1 MTTVLAFLVALG
13 VLVAVH
19 EYGHYRMA
27 VACGIKVLRF
37 SIGFGPVLWRHQ
49 PQGSSTEFVL
59 SAFPLGGYVRM
70 LDERESPVAPHERH
84 LAFNTQPLRAR
95 MAVVAAGPLANLVL
109 AALLYAGVNWYGTEE
124 PAAVLA
130 MPAPESMAARAGIRG
145 GERVTRAAM
154 EDEALAP
161 VDSFEGLRW
170 ILTQGVL
177 QGRDVELEVQPSPGR
192 GVVTLRLPLSE
203 VGAADVSPRV
213 FDQIGLARPWTS
225 AVVGEVLPGGAAEQG
240 GLKAGDLV
248 LQVGAVSIVDAP
260 QLIQLI
266 RSSVRDGKPLTQVW
280 RIQRDGVTLALQITP
295 RLAPE
300 TRASVVRGGWA
311 QWKQAVWGDTESG
324 AVPPTPRVP
333 RVEALIGAEP
343 ERVTVRYG
351 LLDGAWRG
359 MVKTWEMSSLTLV
372 TMGRMVIGQASL
384 HNLSGPLTIAEYAG
398 KSASFGIV
406 PYVLF
411 LALLSV
417 SLGVLNLLPVP
428 VLDGGHLMY
437 YLWESVTGRAVS
449 EVWTERLQRG
459 GVAILAAMMVIAFF
473 NDIVRLIG

>member
-95 MAVVAAGPLANLVL
+95 MAVVVAGPLANLVL

-192 GVVTLRLPLSE
+192 GAVTLRLPLSE

-333 RVEALIGAEP
+333 RV
-343 ERVTVRYG
+343 
-351 LLDGAWRG
+351 
-359 MVKTWEMSSLTLV
+359 
-372 TMGRMVIGQASL
+372 
-384 HNLSGPLTIAEYAG
+384 
-398 KSASFGIV
+398 
-406 PYVLF
+406 
-411 LALLSV
+411 
-417 SLGVLNLLPVP
+417 
-428 VLDGGHLMY
+428 
-437 YLWESVTGRAVS
+437 
-449 EVWTERLQRG
+449 
-459 GVAILAAMMVIAFF
+459 
-473 NDIVRLIG
+473 